1 MLMLDT
7 VPFPELK
14 LGDPYLLVR
23 HGTTQQSS
31 HRSAI
36 STGWRIRR
44 NPSHSTRR
52 RACKGEGTNMNR
64 VLFGLISFTVCLA
77 LGGIPLA
84 AEKGKAKSAA
94 KSLAT
99 MTEED
104 LIKLA
109 LSAAPERIS
118 KDASVMVPAEDGKL
132 KKVRKGTNGFT
143 CIPTV
148 NYREV
153 PDPMC
158 MDAAVSQWATDLMN
172 GAPKP
177 SNSVPGISYM
187 ARGGMHWE
195 KDGKILMKEEPGATL
210 VKEPPHWMMMWPFDS
225 GTAKLPNHP
234 NPSGVWIMFDG
245 TPYAHLMVYQDP
257 NKMK

>member
-132 KKVRKGTNGFT
+132 KEVRKGTNGFT

-187 ARGGMHWE
+187 ARGGMHWA

-225 GTAKLPNHP
+225 STAKLPNHP